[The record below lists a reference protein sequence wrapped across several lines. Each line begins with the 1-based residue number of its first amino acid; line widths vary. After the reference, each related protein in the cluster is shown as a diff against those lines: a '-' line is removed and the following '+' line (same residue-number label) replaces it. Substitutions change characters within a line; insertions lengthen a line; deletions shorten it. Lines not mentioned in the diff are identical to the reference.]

1 MCMLSKQGDGEYQ
14 SSSKK
19 SIMKQRIISMLAGA
33 TMMMGASAQGTE
45 RTKADVGGFFFG
57 DSLKLDSMYNYWNDF
72 VTQHPNDEIAWRN
85 LFDVSES
92 KVYQMLNQRMQHSES
107 PRNLRAVEDYRKQ
120 LNVVGRM
127 EKAIPGTYTFY
138 YSAYMGSYKPEVPE
152 GTDVTTLF
160 MHTEA
165 YADSAIAKLPDDS
178 WADDYELWIQHLI
191 PKRDTVRLTRL
202 LTRYYESGQYP
213 EEALQYHFNE
223 LQGMDE
229 GAVYIAPNPGEI
241 IGKLI
246 LQHVL
251 GVHRDKILYDED
263 AAMDRDYV
271 KDVFGHIGIPFD
283 ESVWNDQLHATMWQ
297 DKTLRAIMQYIFDH
311 SKRPVYLSAH
321 DMWLYTL
328 GQGLSDEL
336 KACLYNEGLTMHYSA
351 KPYDNRSVKRRN
363 IEQRYRLEYLRMP
376 FHPEIKNTQRF
387 SGSTDGYAMN
397 YLRLLRDQLLYY
409 KQYKPE
415 RYQWLS
421 DIFRDIISQLEKKNY
436 DVDEFKDYLK

>member
-1 MCMLSKQGDGEYQ
+1 
-14 SSSKK
+14 
-19 SIMKQRIISMLAGA
+19 MLAA
-33 TMMMGASAQGTE
+33 AMMMTAASAQQTE
-45 RTKADVGGFFFG
+45 RTSEDVGGFFFG
-57 DSLKLDSMYNYWNDF
+57 DSLKLDSMYNYWNNF

-92 KVYQMLNQRMQHSES
+92 KVFQLLNKDSR

-120 LNVVGRM
+120 MNVVGRM
-127 EKAIPGTYTFY
+127 EQAIPGTYTFY
-138 YSAYMGSYKPEVPE
+138 YSAYQGGCKPEVPE
-152 GTDVTTLF
+152 GADVTTLF

-178 WADDYELWIQHLI
+178 WADDYELWIQYLI

-202 LTRYYESGQYP
+202 LTRYYESGRYP

-436 DVDEFKDYLK
+436 DVDEFKAYLK

>member
-1 MCMLSKQGDGEYQ
+1 MMT
-14 SSSKK
+14 
-19 SIMKQRIISMLAGA
+19 MLAA
-33 TMMMGASAQGTE
+33 AMMMTAASAQQTE
-45 RTKADVGGFFFG
+45 RTSEDVGGFFFG
-57 DSLKLDSMYNYWNDF
+57 DSLKLDSMYNYWNNF

-92 KVYQMLNQRMQHSES
+92 KVYQMLNQRMQHSER

-138 YSAYMGSYKPEVPE
+138 YSAYMGGYKPEVPE

-178 WADDYELWIQHLI
+178 WADDYELWIQYLI

-202 LTRYYESGQYP
+202 LTRYYESGRYP

-397 YLRLLRDQLLYY
+397 YLRLLRDQLLHY